1 MVRSLLGFPEER
13 DGQIKP
19 GDVIA
24 TLRARKGIA
33 AGATP
38 GVQQPRA
45 RSNPLLRKERS
56 NARAVL
62 GDRAR
67 DEVMAHA

>member
-1 MVRSLLGFPEER
+1 MARPLRFPEER

-24 TLRARKGIA
+24 TLRERAGIA

-45 RSNPLLRKERS
+45 RSNPCCARSVAMPAQSWVIGRVMRKS
-56 NARAVL
+56 
-62 GDRAR
+62 
-67 DEVMAHA
+67 